1 MSKEAASRAITVR
14 VTEKEY
20 KTLKTIA
27 KKTGQSVSATVRNV
41 VKYDIIQYVRKNN
54 ALRFLAEEESA
65 GPAGMEKKK
74 GTKCSK
80 K

>member
-1 MSKEAASRAITVR
+1 MSKESTSKAITVR
-14 VTEKEY
+14 LTEKEF

-41 VKYDIIQYVRKNN
+41 VKYDIIQYARKNN
-54 ALRFLAEEESA
+54 ALRFLAEEKT
-65 GPAGMEKKK
+65 AGMEKKK
-74 GTKCSK
+74 CMKCSK

>member
-1 MSKEAASRAITVR
+1 MSKESTSKAITVR
-14 VTEKEY
+14 LTEKEF

-41 VKYDIIQYVRKNN
+41 VKYDIIQYARKNN
-54 ALRFLAEEESA
+54 ALRFLAEEN
-65 GPAGMEKKK
+65 PAGMEKKK
-74 GTKCSK
+74 CMKCSK